1 MTKKNNSVIL
11 KRLIRQFSNGNFHSL
26 LKSLIDFKTKSDVDV
41 IKANFNYLYKNTQ
54 LSNIIE
60 KHLFPKNLSDLKNY
74 PRIVKTTMERE
85 LLWTAFLINNNV
97 NKINEYLLFKKEYE
111 SYVFIG
117 EYHEALKILNLVKEY
132 FGYSLWLIQNELILK
147 QKIEGL
153 ESQKDYAKK
162 LKENSNKKTFISFFI
177 HFFSIKCEDNITSNN
192 FKTILEE
199 NLYSLENR
207 SNVKEYIRFKCL
219 MMNSLE
225 INNASEIENLFHWEN
240 NSSLIDIYETF
251 IQVYIIWTSK
261 FYNTNE
267 KETTVFRK
275 VLYLL
280 KEDIT
285 DKRIKSLNRVYG
297 RSSELYGYEKNEKI
311 IDAFDYY
318 TYGKYLNCIE
328 LCNELFDNGVF
339 DISLIDIFIRSHI
352 YQGLAPV
359 VHTNSIKDI
368 LVKNLYHIIL
378 KDDKTLVSF
387 ENLLNL
393 MSIYQSFEWINGL
406 YAFLDNQTSGL
417 KILQKEEN
425 LYLKLLSSCIPS
437 PYKSDIYSNNPK
449 IRYLEELEYLKLNSS
464 MLNLYKRR
472 KNNEIIEDEEIPNY
486 RILKYKAIN
495 AYHNENFE
503 EAKILFKILTE
514 NDNELISIDAKSA
527 YLNTLIQLGEYDLCC
542 KLLVKYILKK
552 EYIYVNLPLQNLV
565 SKFDRPNKW
574 PKSIYVPIFF
584 KLYTLHIS
592 EKENHLRLS
601 YDKFLEQNNCE
612 KPSKLIENYV
622 DFYNKENF
630 LEICYFL
637 KEVCVPELMK
647 YSTYIDSSTV
657 AEEERILICRQLKE
671 FDPSNAKEYELEINE
686 RTKKIVIKDGVKRVG
701 KSKVFVDTVQV
712 KQYYKKKLLD
722 ENYKRYKALKRN
734 IEDEEQLSKII
745 NIAEQILKENSI
757 TTNKDEYYSES
768 DIHLFNVPSNEK
780 KDLFKKIMKEVI
792 DGFINREFGLN
803 VYISTRIRHGY
814 LAKELRS
821 PLEIE
826 NLVTTQLKNE
836 ETNEKIYN
844 ENVFWKDKLS
854 LICSNKKNLILK
866 KLEEF
871 TRKFDNYTDY
881 IIDNI
886 LIIST
891 QTKTDALFKYEINA
905 LEQKKLE
912 DQISDEMEYDDFID
926 LVIKWMWKKTDI
938 NLKIIREHFEIEIK
952 KQFLIF
958 FDDLISEI
966 ENINGDAN
974 SRELHD
980 SIAKAKTNIQTTI
993 DNIKTW
999 FNRTDLNVY
1008 EDYNIEIAIETTK
1021 NILLKANSSNT
1032 QLNLNLKSN
1041 QSIEMKGKT
1050 FEYFV
1055 DIFLILMNN
1064 AFNHSGYDNFLD
1076 IFLKKKKIN
1085 KNIEIKIINPI
1096 VSDKSIEELNKELE
1110 IFNKNTFN
1118 ENSEKVLILRKG
1130 TGIFR
1135 IKKILNNDLFC
1146 DNILEYKYIETDAYE
1161 SKKGFEL
1168 KLILIDEEL
1177 SNEKNINN

>member
-251 IQVYIIWTSK
+251 IHIFTIWTSK
-261 FYNTNE
+261 FYNTNKE
-267 KETTVFRK
+267 ETTTFRK
-275 VLYLL
+275 VLYSL
-280 KEDIT
+280 KEDIN

-311 IDAFDYY
+311 IDAFDCY
-318 TYGKYLNCIE
+318 TYGEYFNCIK
-328 LCNELFDNGVF
+328 LCNQLFDDGIF
-339 DISLIDIFIRSHI
+339 DISLIDIFVHSHI
-352 YQGLAPV
+352 YQGIAPV
-359 VHTNSIKDI
+359 IHMNSIKDI

-387 ENLLNL
+387 VNLLNL

-406 YAFLDNQTSGL
+406 YAFLDNQTSGM
-417 KILQKEEN
+417 KILQKEQS
-425 LYLKLLSSCIPS
+425 LYLKLLSSGIPS
-437 PYKSDIYSNNPK
+437 PYKSDIYSENPK
-449 IRYLEELEYLKLNSS
+449 VKYLNQLESLKSNSS
-464 MLNLYKRR
+464 MFNLFKQR
-472 KNNEIIEDEEIPNY
+472 KNNLIVEDKKIPYY
-486 RILKYKAIN
+486 RTMKYKAIN
-495 AYHNENFE
+495 AYHNENFDD
-503 EAKILFKILTE
+503 AKILFKTLAD

-527 YLNTLIQLGEYDLCC
+527 YLNTLIVLEEYDLCC
-542 KLLVKYILKK
+542 ELLVKYILQK
-552 EYIYVNLPLQNLV
+552 EYIYINLPLQNLV
-565 SKFDRPNKW
+565 DKFDKPKKW
-574 PKSIYVPIFF
+574 PKSIYTPIFF
-584 KLYTLHIS
+584 KLHTLHIS
-592 EKENHLRLS
+592 EKENYLRLS
-601 YDKFLEQNNCE
+601 YDKFLDQNNCK
-612 KPSKLIENYV
+612 KPSELLQKYKY
-622 DFYNKENF
+622 FYDQEKF
-630 LEICYFL
+630 LEISYFL
-637 KEVCVPELMK
+637 KEICVPELMK
-647 YSTYIDSSTV
+647 YSAYIDSTSI
-657 AEEERILICRQLKE
+657 AEEERILICRILKK
-671 FDPSNAKEYELEINE
+671 FDPSNAKEYDLEINE
-686 RTKKIVIKDGVKRVG
+686 RTKKIVIKNGVKRVG

-722 ENYKRYKALKRN
+722 ENYKRYKALKRG
-734 IEDEEQLSKII
+734 IEDDQISQIIDIADQVLSEN
-745 NIAEQILKENSI
+745 NIVD
-757 TTNKDEYYSES
+757 KDEYYSS
-768 DIHLFNVPSNEK
+768 NDIKLFNIPANEK
-780 KDLFKKIMKEVI
+780 RDLFTKIMKEVI

-814 LAKELRS
+814 LAKELRN

-826 NLVTTQLKNE
+826 NLVTTQIKNE

-844 ENVFWKDKLS
+844 ENIFWKDKLS
-854 LICSNKKNLILK
+854 LQCSVKRTQILK
-866 KLEEF
+866 RLEEF

-881 IIDNI
+881 IIDNL

-891 QTKTDALFKYEINA
+891 QTRTDALFKYEINA
-905 LEQKKLE
+905 LEQRKLE
-912 DQISDEMEYDDFID
+912 DLISDDTEYEDFVDI
-926 LVIKWMWKKTDI
+926 VIKWMWKKTDI
-938 NLKIIREHFEIEIK
+938 NLKIIREYFEIEIK

-958 FDDLISEI
+958 FDDLVKEI
-966 ENINGDAN
+966 ETINGETN
-974 SRELHD
+974 SKELYD
-980 SIAKAKTNIQTTI
+980 SIAKAKTSIQTTI

-1021 NILLKANSSNT
+1021 NILLKTNSST
-1032 QLNLNLKSN
+1032 TSLDLKFKAN
-1041 QSIEMKGKT
+1041 QILEMKGKT

-1064 AFNHSGYDNFLD
+1064 AFVHSGCDNVQNISLE
-1076 IFLKKKKIN
+1076 IEKID
-1085 KNIEIKIINPI
+1085 KNIEIKIINPVI
-1096 VSDKSIEELNKELE
+1096 SQKSIEELNRELE
-1110 IFNKNTFN
+1110 IFNQNTLN
-1118 ENSEKVLILRKG
+1118 ENSEKVLISRKG

-1146 DNILEYKYIETDAYE
+1146 ENTLDYKYIETEIYE

-1168 KLILIDEEL
+1168 NLILINEEL
-1177 SNEKNINN
+1177 TNEKNLTN

>member
-11 KRLIRQFSNGNFHSL
+11 KRLIRQFSNGYFHSL

-251 IQVYIIWTSK
+251 IHIFTIWTSK
-261 FYNTNE
+261 FYNTNKE
-267 KETTVFRK
+267 ETTTFRK
-275 VLYLL
+275 VLYSL
-280 KEDIT
+280 KEDIN

-311 IDAFDYY
+311 IDAFDCY
-318 TYGKYLNCIE
+318 TYGEYFNCIK
-328 LCNELFDNGVF
+328 LCNQLFDDGIF
-339 DISLIDIFIRSHI
+339 DISLIDIFVHSHI
-352 YQGLAPV
+352 YQGIAPV
-359 VHTNSIKDI
+359 IHMNSIKDI

-387 ENLLNL
+387 VNLLNL

-406 YAFLDNQTSGL
+406 YAFLDNQTSGM
-417 KILQKEEN
+417 KILQKEQS
-425 LYLKLLSSCIPS
+425 LYLKLLSSGIPS
-437 PYKSDIYSNNPK
+437 PYKSDIYSENPK
-449 IRYLEELEYLKLNSS
+449 VKYLNQLESLKSNSS
-464 MLNLYKRR
+464 MFNLFKQR
-472 KNNEIIEDEEIPNY
+472 KNNLIVEDKKIPYY
-486 RILKYKAIN
+486 RTMKYKAIN
-495 AYHNENFE
+495 AYHNENFDD
-503 EAKILFKILTE
+503 AKILFKTLAD

-527 YLNTLIQLGEYDLCC
+527 YLNTLIVLEEYDLCC
-542 KLLVKYILKK
+542 ELLVKYILQK
-552 EYIYVNLPLQNLV
+552 EYIYINLPLQNLV
-565 SKFDRPNKW
+565 DKFDKPKKW
-574 PKSIYVPIFF
+574 PKSIYTPIFF
-584 KLYTLHIS
+584 KLHTLHIS
-592 EKENHLRLS
+592 EKENYLRLS
-601 YDKFLEQNNCE
+601 YDKFLDQNNCK
-612 KPSKLIENYV
+612 KPSELLQKYKY
-622 DFYNKENF
+622 FYDQEKF
-630 LEICYFL
+630 LEISYFL
-637 KEVCVPELMK
+637 KEICVPELMK
-647 YSTYIDSSTV
+647 YSAYIDSTSI
-657 AEEERILICRQLKE
+657 AEEERILICRILKK
-671 FDPSNAKEYELEINE
+671 FDPSNAKEYDLEINE
-686 RTKKIVIKDGVKRVG
+686 RTKKIVIKNGVKRVG

-722 ENYKRYKALKRN
+722 ENYKRYKALKRD
-734 IEDEEQLSKII
+734 IEDDQISQIIDIADQVLSEN
-745 NIAEQILKENSI
+745 NIVD
-757 TTNKDEYYSES
+757 KDEYYSS
-768 DIHLFNVPSNEK
+768 NDIKLFNIPANEK
-780 KDLFKKIMKEVI
+780 RDLFTKIMKEVI

-814 LAKELRS
+814 LAKELRN

-826 NLVTTQLKNE
+826 NLVTTQIKNE

-844 ENVFWKDKLS
+844 ENIFWKDKLS
-854 LICSNKKNLILK
+854 LQCSVKRTQILK
-866 KLEEF
+866 RLEEF

-881 IIDNI
+881 IIDNL

-891 QTKTDALFKYEINA
+891 QTRTDALFKYEINA
-905 LEQKKLE
+905 LEQRKLE
-912 DQISDEMEYDDFID
+912 DLISDDTEYEDFVDI
-926 LVIKWMWKKTDI
+926 VIKWMWKKTDI
-938 NLKIIREHFEIEIK
+938 NLKIIREYFEIEIK

-958 FDDLISEI
+958 FDDLVKEI
-966 ENINGDAN
+966 ETINGETN
-974 SRELHD
+974 SKELYD
-980 SIAKAKTNIQTTI
+980 SIAKAKTSIQTTI

-1021 NILLKANSSNT
+1021 NILLKTNSST
-1032 QLNLNLKSN
+1032 TSLDLKFKAN
-1041 QSIEMKGKT
+1041 QILEMKGKT

-1064 AFNHSGYDNFLD
+1064 AFVHSGCDNVQNISLE
-1076 IFLKKKKIN
+1076 IEKID
-1085 KNIEIKIINPI
+1085 KNIEIKIINPVI
-1096 VSDKSIEELNKELE
+1096 SQKSIEELNRELE
-1110 IFNKNTFN
+1110 IFNQNTLN
-1118 ENSEKVLILRKG
+1118 ENSEKVLISRKG

-1146 DNILEYKYIETDAYE
+1146 ENTLDYKYIETEIYE

-1168 KLILIDEEL
+1168 NLILINEEL
-1177 SNEKNINN
+1177 TNEKNLTN

>member
-240 NSSLIDIYETF
+240 NSSLIHIYETF
-251 IQVYIIWTSK
+251 IHIFTIWTSK
-261 FYNTNE
+261 FYNTNKE
-267 KETTVFRK
+267 ETTTFRK
-275 VLYLL
+275 VLYSL
-280 KEDIT
+280 KEDIN

-311 IDAFDYY
+311 IDAFDCY
-318 TYGKYLNCIE
+318 TYGEYFNCIK
-328 LCNELFDNGVF
+328 LCNQLFDDGIF
-339 DISLIDIFIRSHI
+339 DISLIDIFVHSHI
-352 YQGLAPV
+352 YQGIAPV
-359 VHTNSIKDI
+359 IHMNSIKDI

-387 ENLLNL
+387 VNLLNL

-406 YAFLDNQTSGL
+406 YAFLDNQTSGM
-417 KILQKEEN
+417 KILQKEQS
-425 LYLKLLSSCIPS
+425 LYLKLLSSGIPS
-437 PYKSDIYSNNPK
+437 PYKSDIYSENPK
-449 IRYLEELEYLKLNSS
+449 VKYLNQLESLKSNSS
-464 MLNLYKRR
+464 MFNLFKQR
-472 KNNEIIEDEEIPNY
+472 KNNLIVEDKKIPYY
-486 RILKYKAIN
+486 RTMKYKAIN
-495 AYHNENFE
+495 AYHNENFDD
-503 EAKILFKILTE
+503 AKILFKTLAD

-527 YLNTLIQLGEYDLCC
+527 YLNTLIVLEEYDLCC
-542 KLLVKYILKK
+542 ELLVKYILQK
-552 EYIYVNLPLQNLV
+552 EYIYINLPLQNLV
-565 SKFDRPNKW
+565 DKFDKPKKW
-574 PKSIYVPIFF
+574 PKSIYTPIFF
-584 KLYTLHIS
+584 KLHTLHIS
-592 EKENHLRLS
+592 EKENYLRLS
-601 YDKFLEQNNCE
+601 YDKFLDQNNCK
-612 KPSKLIENYV
+612 KPSELLQKYKY
-622 DFYNKENF
+622 FYDQEKF
-630 LEICYFL
+630 LEISYFL
-637 KEVCVPELMK
+637 KEICVPELMK
-647 YSTYIDSSTV
+647 YSAYIDSTSI
-657 AEEERILICRQLKE
+657 AEEERILICRILKK
-671 FDPSNAKEYELEINE
+671 FDPSNAKEYDLEINE
-686 RTKKIVIKDGVKRVG
+686 RTKKIVIKNGVKRVG

-722 ENYKRYKALKRN
+722 ENYKRYKALKRD
-734 IEDEEQLSKII
+734 IEDDQISQIIDIADQVLSEN
-745 NIAEQILKENSI
+745 NIVD
-757 TTNKDEYYSES
+757 KDEYYSS
-768 DIHLFNVPSNEK
+768 NDIKLFNIPANEK
-780 KDLFKKIMKEVI
+780 RDLFTKIMKEVI

-814 LAKELRS
+814 LAKELRN

-826 NLVTTQLKNE
+826 NLVTTQIKNE

-844 ENVFWKDKLS
+844 ENIFWKDKLS
-854 LICSNKKNLILK
+854 LQCSVKRTQILK
-866 KLEEF
+866 RLEEF

-881 IIDNI
+881 IIDNL

-891 QTKTDALFKYEINA
+891 QTRTDALFKYEINA
-905 LEQKKLE
+905 LEQRKLE
-912 DQISDEMEYDDFID
+912 DLISDDTEYEDFVDI
-926 LVIKWMWKKTDI
+926 VIKWMWKKTDI
-938 NLKIIREHFEIEIK
+938 NLKIIREYFEIEIK

-958 FDDLISEI
+958 FDDLVKEI
-966 ENINGDAN
+966 ETINGETN
-974 SRELHD
+974 SKELYD
-980 SIAKAKTNIQTTI
+980 SIAKAKTSIQTTI

-1021 NILLKANSSNT
+1021 NILLKTNSST
-1032 QLNLNLKSN
+1032 TSLDLKFKAN
-1041 QSIEMKGKT
+1041 QILEMKGKT

-1064 AFNHSGYDNFLD
+1064 AFVHSGCDNVQNISLE
-1076 IFLKKKKIN
+1076 IEKID
-1085 KNIEIKIINPI
+1085 KNIEIKIINPVI
-1096 VSDKSIEELNKELE
+1096 SQKSIEELNRELE
-1110 IFNKNTFN
+1110 IFNQNTLN
-1118 ENSEKVLILRKG
+1118 ENSEKVLISRKG

-1146 DNILEYKYIETDAYE
+1146 ENTLDYKYIETEIYE

-1168 KLILIDEEL
+1168 NLILINEEL
-1177 SNEKNINN
+1177 TNEKNLTN

>member
-251 IQVYIIWTSK
+251 IHIFTIWTSK
-261 FYNTNE
+261 FYNTNKE
-267 KETTVFRK
+267 ETTTFRK
-275 VLYLL
+275 VLYSL
-280 KEDIT
+280 KEDIN

-311 IDAFDYY
+311 IDAFDCY
-318 TYGKYLNCIE
+318 TYGEYFNCIK
-328 LCNELFDNGVF
+328 LCNQLFDDGIF
-339 DISLIDIFIRSHI
+339 DISLIDIFVHSHI
-352 YQGLAPV
+352 YQGIAPV
-359 VHTNSIKDI
+359 IHMNSIKDI

-387 ENLLNL
+387 VNLLNL

-406 YAFLDNQTSGL
+406 YAFLDNQTSGM
-417 KILQKEEN
+417 KILQKEQS
-425 LYLKLLSSCIPS
+425 LYLKLLSSGIPS
-437 PYKSDIYSNNPK
+437 PYKSDIYSENPK
-449 IRYLEELEYLKLNSS
+449 VKYLNQLESLKSNSS
-464 MLNLYKRR
+464 MFNLFKQR
-472 KNNEIIEDEEIPNY
+472 KNNLIVEDKKIPYY
-486 RILKYKAIN
+486 RTMKYKAIN
-495 AYHNENFE
+495 AYHNENFDD
-503 EAKILFKILTE
+503 AKILFKTLAD

-527 YLNTLIQLGEYDLCC
+527 YLNTLIVLEEYDLCC
-542 KLLVKYILKK
+542 ELLVKYILQK
-552 EYIYVNLPLQNLV
+552 EYIYINLPLQNLV
-565 SKFDRPNKW
+565 DKFDKPKKW
-574 PKSIYVPIFF
+574 PKSIYTPIFF
-584 KLYTLHIS
+584 KLHTLHIS
-592 EKENHLRLS
+592 EKENYLRLS
-601 YDKFLEQNNCE
+601 YDKFLDQNNCK
-612 KPSKLIENYV
+612 KPSELLQKYKY
-622 DFYNKENF
+622 FYDQEKF
-630 LEICYFL
+630 LEISYFL
-637 KEVCVPELMK
+637 KEICVPELMK
-647 YSTYIDSSTV
+647 YSAYIDSTSI
-657 AEEERILICRQLKE
+657 AEEERILICRILKK
-671 FDPSNAKEYELEINE
+671 FDPSNAKEYDLEINE
-686 RTKKIVIKDGVKRVG
+686 RTKKIVIKNGVKRVG

-722 ENYKRYKALKRN
+722 ENYKRYKALKRD
-734 IEDEEQLSKII
+734 IEDDQISQIIDIADQVLSEN
-745 NIAEQILKENSI
+745 NIVD
-757 TTNKDEYYSES
+757 KDEYYSS
-768 DIHLFNVPSNEK
+768 NDIKLFNIPANEK
-780 KDLFKKIMKEVI
+780 RDLFTKIMKEVI

-814 LAKELRS
+814 LAKELRN

-826 NLVTTQLKNE
+826 NLVTTQIKNE

-844 ENVFWKDKLS
+844 ENIFWKDKLS
-854 LICSNKKNLILK
+854 LQCSVKRTQILK
-866 KLEEF
+866 RLEEF

-881 IIDNI
+881 IIDNL

-891 QTKTDALFKYEINA
+891 QTRTDALFKYEINA
-905 LEQKKLE
+905 LEQRKLE
-912 DQISDEMEYDDFID
+912 DLISDDTEYEDFVDI
-926 LVIKWMWKKTDI
+926 VIKWMWKKTDI
-938 NLKIIREHFEIEIK
+938 NLKIIREYFEIEIK

-958 FDDLISEI
+958 FDDLVKEI
-966 ENINGDAN
+966 ETINGETN
-974 SRELHD
+974 SKELYD
-980 SIAKAKTNIQTTI
+980 SIAKAKTSIQTTI

-1021 NILLKANSSNT
+1021 NILLKTNSST
-1032 QLNLNLKSN
+1032 TSLDLKFKAN
-1041 QSIEMKGKT
+1041 QILEMKGKT

-1064 AFNHSGYDNFLD
+1064 AFVHSGCDNVQNISLE
-1076 IFLKKKKIN
+1076 IEKID
-1085 KNIEIKIINPI
+1085 KNIEIKIINPVI
-1096 VSDKSIEELNKELE
+1096 SQKSIEELNRELE
-1110 IFNKNTFN
+1110 IFNQNTLN
-1118 ENSEKVLILRKG
+1118 ENSEKVLISRKG

-1146 DNILEYKYIETDAYE
+1146 ENTLDYKYIETEIYE
-1161 SKKGFEL
+1161 SMR
-1168 KLILIDEEL
+1168 
-1177 SNEKNINN
+1177 S

>member
-251 IQVYIIWTSK
+251 IHIFTIWTSK
-261 FYNTNE
+261 FYNTNKE
-267 KETTVFRK
+267 ETTTFRK
-275 VLYLL
+275 VLYSL
-280 KEDIT
+280 KEDIN

-311 IDAFDYY
+311 IDAFDCY
-318 TYGKYLNCIE
+318 TYGEYFNCIK
-328 LCNELFDNGVF
+328 LCNQLFDDGIF
-339 DISLIDIFIRSHI
+339 DISLIDIFVHSHI
-352 YQGLAPV
+352 YQGIAPV
-359 VHTNSIKDI
+359 IHMNSIKDI

-387 ENLLNL
+387 VNLLNL

-406 YAFLDNQTSGL
+406 YAFLDNQTSGM
-417 KILQKEEN
+417 KILQKEQS
-425 LYLKLLSSCIPS
+425 LYLKLLSSGIPS
-437 PYKSDIYSNNPK
+437 PYKSDIYSENPK
-449 IRYLEELEYLKLNSS
+449 VKYLNQLESLKSNSS
-464 MLNLYKRR
+464 MFNLFKQR
-472 KNNEIIEDEEIPNY
+472 KNNLIVEDKKIPYY
-486 RILKYKAIN
+486 RTMKYKAIN
-495 AYHNENFE
+495 AYHNENFDD
-503 EAKILFKILTE
+503 AKILFKTLAD

-527 YLNTLIQLGEYDLCC
+527 YLNTLIVLEEYDLCC
-542 KLLVKYILKK
+542 ELLVKYILQK
-552 EYIYVNLPLQNLV
+552 EYIYINLPLQNLV
-565 SKFDRPNKW
+565 DKFDKPKKW
-574 PKSIYVPIFF
+574 PKSIYTPIFF
-584 KLYTLHIS
+584 KLHTLHIS
-592 EKENHLRLS
+592 EKENYLRLS
-601 YDKFLEQNNCE
+601 YDKFLDQNNCK
-612 KPSKLIENYV
+612 KPSELLQKYKY
-622 DFYNKENF
+622 FYDQEKF
-630 LEICYFL
+630 LEISYFL
-637 KEVCVPELMK
+637 KEICVPELMK
-647 YSTYIDSSTV
+647 YSAYIDSTSI
-657 AEEERILICRQLKE
+657 AEEERILICRILKK
-671 FDPSNAKEYELEINE
+671 FDPSNAKEYDLEINE
-686 RTKKIVIKDGVKRVG
+686 RTKKIVIKNGVKRVG

-722 ENYKRYKALKRN
+722 ENYKRYKALKRD
-734 IEDEEQLSKII
+734 IEDDQISQIIDIADQVLSEN
-745 NIAEQILKENSI
+745 NIVD
-757 TTNKDEYYSES
+757 KDEYYSS
-768 DIHLFNVPSNEK
+768 NDIKLFNIPANEK
-780 KDLFKKIMKEVI
+780 RDLFTKIMKEVI

-814 LAKELRS
+814 LAKELRN

-826 NLVTTQLKNE
+826 NLVTTQIKNE

-844 ENVFWKDKLS
+844 ENIFWKDKLS
-854 LICSNKKNLILK
+854 LQCSVKRTQILK
-866 KLEEF
+866 RLEEF

-881 IIDNI
+881 IIDNL

-891 QTKTDALFKYEINA
+891 QTRTDALFKYEINA
-905 LEQKKLE
+905 LEQRKLE
-912 DQISDEMEYDDFID
+912 DLISDDTEYEDFVDI
-926 LVIKWMWKKTDI
+926 VIKWMWKKTDI
-938 NLKIIREHFEIEIK
+938 NLKIIREYFEIEIK

-958 FDDLISEI
+958 FDDLVKEI
-966 ENINGDAN
+966 ETINGETN
-974 SRELHD
+974 SKELYD
-980 SIAKAKTNIQTTI
+980 SIAKAKTSIQTTI

-1021 NILLKANSSNT
+1021 NILLKTNSST
-1032 QLNLNLKSN
+1032 TSLDLKFKAN
-1041 QSIEMKGKT
+1041 QILEMKGKT

-1064 AFNHSGYDNFLD
+1064 AFVHSG
-1076 IFLKKKKIN
+1076 
-1085 KNIEIKIINPI
+1085 
-1096 VSDKSIEELNKELE
+1096 
-1110 IFNKNTFN
+1110 
-1118 ENSEKVLILRKG
+1118 
-1130 TGIFR
+1130 
-1135 IKKILNNDLFC
+1135 C
-1146 DNILEYKYIETDAYE
+1146 DNVQ
-1161 SKKGFEL
+1161 
-1168 KLILIDEEL
+1168 
-1177 SNEKNINN
+1177 NI

>member
-11 KRLIRQFSNGNFHSL
+11 KQLIRQFSNGSFNSL
-26 LKSLIDFKTKSDVDV
+26 LNSLIKFKTESDLDV

-60 KHLFPKNLSDLKNY
+60 KHLFPENLSDLKNY

-251 IQVYIIWTSK
+251 IHIFTIWTSK
-261 FYNTNE
+261 FYNTNKE
-267 KETTVFRK
+267 ETTTFRK
-275 VLYLL
+275 VLYSL
-280 KEDIT
+280 KEDIN

-297 RSSELYGYEKNEKI
+297 RSSELYGYEKNERI
-311 IDAFDYY
+311 IDAFDCY
-318 TYGKYLNCIE
+318 TYGEYFNCIK
-328 LCNELFDNGVF
+328 LCNQLFDDGIF
-339 DISLIDIFIRSHI
+339 DISLIDIFVHSHI
-352 YQGLAPV
+352 YQGIAPV
-359 VHTNSIKDI
+359 IHMNSIKDI

-387 ENLLNL
+387 VNLLNL

-406 YAFLDNQTSGL
+406 YAFLDNQTSGM
-417 KILQKEEN
+417 KILQKEQS
-425 LYLKLLSSCIPS
+425 LYLKLLSSGIPS
-437 PYKSDIYSNNPK
+437 PYKSDIYSENPK
-449 IRYLEELEYLKLNSS
+449 VKYLNQLESLKSNSS
-464 MLNLYKRR
+464 MFNLFKQR
-472 KNNEIIEDEEIPNY
+472 KNNLIVEDKKIPYY
-486 RILKYKAIN
+486 RTMKYKAIN
-495 AYHNENFE
+495 AYHNENFDD
-503 EAKILFKILTE
+503 AKILFKTLAD

-527 YLNTLIQLGEYDLCC
+527 YLNTLIVLEEYDLCC
-542 KLLVKYILKK
+542 ELLVKYILQK
-552 EYIYVNLPLQNLV
+552 EYIYINLPLQNLV
-565 SKFDRPNKW
+565 DKFDKPKKW
-574 PKSIYVPIFF
+574 PKSIYTPIFF
-584 KLYTLHIS
+584 KLHTLHIS
-592 EKENHLRLS
+592 EKENYLRLS
-601 YDKFLEQNNCE
+601 YDKFLDQNNCK
-612 KPSKLIENYV
+612 KPSELLQKYKY
-622 DFYNKENF
+622 FYDQEKF
-630 LEICYFL
+630 LEISYFL
-637 KEVCVPELMK
+637 KEICVPELMK
-647 YSTYIDSSTV
+647 YSAYIDSTSI
-657 AEEERILICRQLKE
+657 AEEERILICRILKK
-671 FDPSNAKEYELEINE
+671 FDPSNAKEYDLEINE
-686 RTKKIVIKDGVKRVG
+686 RTKKIVIKNGVKRVG

-722 ENYKRYKALKRN
+722 ENYKRYKALKRD
-734 IEDEEQLSKII
+734 IEDDQISQIIDIADQVLSEN
-745 NIAEQILKENSI
+745 NIVD
-757 TTNKDEYYSES
+757 KDEYYSS
-768 DIHLFNVPSNEK
+768 NDIKLFNIPANEK
-780 KDLFKKIMKEVI
+780 RDLFTKIMKEVI

-814 LAKELRS
+814 LAKELRN

-826 NLVTTQLKNE
+826 NLVTTQIKNE

-844 ENVFWKDKLS
+844 ENIFWKDKLS
-854 LICSNKKNLILK
+854 LQCSVKRTQILK
-866 KLEEF
+866 RLEEF

-881 IIDNI
+881 IIDNL

-891 QTKTDALFKYEINA
+891 QTRTDALFKYEINA
-905 LEQKKLE
+905 LEQRKLE
-912 DQISDEMEYDDFID
+912 DLISDDTEYEDFVDI
-926 LVIKWMWKKTDI
+926 VIKWMWKKTDI
-938 NLKIIREHFEIEIK
+938 NLKIIREYFEIEIK

-958 FDDLISEI
+958 FDDLVKEI
-966 ENINGDAN
+966 ETINGETN
-974 SRELHD
+974 SKELYD
-980 SIAKAKTNIQTTI
+980 SIAKAKTSIQTTI

-1021 NILLKANSSNT
+1021 NILLKTNSST
-1032 QLNLNLKSN
+1032 TSLDLKFKAN
-1041 QSIEMKGKT
+1041 QILEMKGKT

-1064 AFNHSGYDNFLD
+1064 AFVHSGCDNVQNISLE
-1076 IFLKKKKIN
+1076 IEKID
-1085 KNIEIKIINPI
+1085 KNIEIKIINPVI
-1096 VSDKSIEELNKELE
+1096 SQKSIEELNRELE
-1110 IFNKNTFN
+1110 IFNQNTLN
-1118 ENSEKVLILRKG
+1118 ENSEKVLISRKG

-1146 DNILEYKYIETDAYE
+1146 ENTLDYKYIETEIYE

-1168 KLILIDEEL
+1168 NLILINEEL
-1177 SNEKNINN
+1177 TNEKNLTN

>member
-251 IQVYIIWTSK
+251 IHIFTIWTSK
-261 FYNTNE
+261 FYNTNKE
-267 KETTVFRK
+267 ETTTFRK
-275 VLYLL
+275 VLYSL
-280 KEDIT
+280 KEDIN

-311 IDAFDYY
+311 IDAFDCY
-318 TYGKYLNCIE
+318 TYGEYFNCIK
-328 LCNELFDNGVF
+328 LCNQLFDDGIF
-339 DISLIDIFIRSHI
+339 DISLIDIFVHSHI
-352 YQGLAPV
+352 YQGIAPV
-359 VHTNSIKDI
+359 IHMNSIKDI

-387 ENLLNL
+387 VNLLNL

-406 YAFLDNQTSGL
+406 YAFLDNQTSGM
-417 KILQKEEN
+417 KILQKEQS
-425 LYLKLLSSCIPS
+425 LYLKLLSSGIPS
-437 PYKSDIYSNNPK
+437 PYKSDIYSENPK
-449 IRYLEELEYLKLNSS
+449 VKYLNQLESLKSNSS
-464 MLNLYKRR
+464 MFNLFKQR
-472 KNNEIIEDEEIPNY
+472 KNNLIVEDKKIPYY
-486 RILKYKAIN
+486 RTMKYKAIN
-495 AYHNENFE
+495 AYHNENFDD
-503 EAKILFKILTE
+503 AKILFKTLAD

-527 YLNTLIQLGEYDLCC
+527 YLNTLIVLEEYDLCC
-542 KLLVKYILKK
+542 ELLVKYILQK
-552 EYIYVNLPLQNLV
+552 EYIYINLPLQNLV
-565 SKFDRPNKW
+565 DKFDKPKKW
-574 PKSIYVPIFF
+574 PKSIYTPIFF
-584 KLYTLHIS
+584 KLHTLHIS
-592 EKENHLRLS
+592 EKENYLRLS
-601 YDKFLEQNNCE
+601 YDKFLDQNNCK
-612 KPSKLIENYV
+612 KPSELLQKYKY
-622 DFYNKENF
+622 FYDQEKF
-630 LEICYFL
+630 LEISYFL
-637 KEVCVPELMK
+637 KEICVPELMK
-647 YSTYIDSSTV
+647 YSAYIDSTSI
-657 AEEERILICRQLKE
+657 AEEERILICRILKK
-671 FDPSNAKEYELEINE
+671 FDPSNAKEYDLEINE
-686 RTKKIVIKDGVKRVG
+686 RTKKIVIKNGVKRVG

-722 ENYKRYKALKRN
+722 ENYKRYKALKRD
-734 IEDEEQLSKII
+734 IEDDQISQIIDIADQVLSEN
-745 NIAEQILKENSI
+745 NIVD
-757 TTNKDEYYSES
+757 KDEYYSS
-768 DIHLFNVPSNEK
+768 NDIKLFNIPANEK
-780 KDLFKKIMKEVI
+780 RDLFTKIMKEVI

-814 LAKELRS
+814 LAKELRN

-826 NLVTTQLKNE
+826 NLVTTQIKNE

-844 ENVFWKDKLS
+844 ENIFWKDKLS
-854 LICSNKKNLILK
+854 LQCSVKRTQILK
-866 KLEEF
+866 RLEEF

-881 IIDNI
+881 IIDNL

-891 QTKTDALFKYEINA
+891 QTRTDALFKYEINA
-905 LEQKKLE
+905 LEQRKLE
-912 DQISDEMEYDDFID
+912 DLISDDTEYEDFVDI
-926 LVIKWMWKKTDI
+926 VIKWMWKKTDI
-938 NLKIIREHFEIEIK
+938 NLKIIREYFEIEIK

-958 FDDLISEI
+958 FDDLVKEI
-966 ENINGDAN
+966 ETINGETN
-974 SRELHD
+974 SKELYD
-980 SIAKAKTNIQTTI
+980 SIAKAKTSIQTTI

-1021 NILLKANSSNT
+1021 NILLKTNSST
-1032 QLNLNLKSN
+1032 TSLDLKFKAN
-1041 QSIEMKGKT
+1041 QILEMKGKT

-1055 DIFLILMNN
+1055 DIFLFLMNN
-1064 AFNHSGYDNFLD
+1064 AFVHSGCDNVQNISLE
-1076 IFLKKKKIN
+1076 IEKID
-1085 KNIEIKIINPI
+1085 KNIEIKIINPVI
-1096 VSDKSIEELNKELE
+1096 SQKSIEELNRELE
-1110 IFNKNTFN
+1110 IFNQNTLN
-1118 ENSEKVLILRKG
+1118 ENSEKVLISRKG

-1146 DNILEYKYIETDAYE
+1146 ENTLDYKYIETEIYE

-1168 KLILIDEEL
+1168 NLILINEEL
-1177 SNEKNINN
+1177 TNEKNLTN

>member
-251 IQVYIIWTSK
+251 IHIFTIWTSK
-261 FYNTNE
+261 FYNTNKE
-267 KETTVFRK
+267 ETTTFRK
-275 VLYLL
+275 VLYSL
-280 KEDIT
+280 KEDIN

-311 IDAFDYY
+311 IDAFDCY
-318 TYGKYLNCIE
+318 TYGEYFNCIK
-328 LCNELFDNGVF
+328 LCNQLFDDGIF
-339 DISLIDIFIRSHI
+339 DISLIDIFVHSHI
-352 YQGLAPV
+352 YQGIAPV
-359 VHTNSIKDI
+359 IHMNSIKDI

-387 ENLLNL
+387 VNLLNL

-406 YAFLDNQTSGL
+406 YAFLDNQTSGM
-417 KILQKEEN
+417 KILQKEQS
-425 LYLKLLSSCIPS
+425 LYLKLLSSGIPS
-437 PYKSDIYSNNPK
+437 PYKSDIYSENPK
-449 IRYLEELEYLKLNSS
+449 VKYLNQLESLKSNSS
-464 MLNLYKRR
+464 MFNLFKQR
-472 KNNEIIEDEEIPNY
+472 KNNLIVEDKKIPYY
-486 RILKYKAIN
+486 RTMKYKAIN
-495 AYHNENFE
+495 AYHNENFDD
-503 EAKILFKILTE
+503 AKILFKTLAD

-527 YLNTLIQLGEYDLCC
+527 YLNTLIVLEEYDLCC
-542 KLLVKYILKK
+542 ELLVKYILQK
-552 EYIYVNLPLQNLV
+552 EYIYINLPLQNLV
-565 SKFDRPNKW
+565 DKFDKPKKW
-574 PKSIYVPIFF
+574 PKSIYTPIFF
-584 KLYTLHIS
+584 KLHTLHIS
-592 EKENHLRLS
+592 EKENYLRLS
-601 YDKFLEQNNCE
+601 YDKFLDQNNCK
-612 KPSKLIENYV
+612 KPSELLQKYKY
-622 DFYNKENF
+622 FYDQEKF
-630 LEICYFL
+630 LEISYFL
-637 KEVCVPELMK
+637 KEICVPELMK
-647 YSTYIDSSTV
+647 YSAYIDFTSI
-657 AEEERILICRQLKE
+657 AEEERILICRILKK
-671 FDPSNAKEYELEINE
+671 FDPSNAKEYDLEINE
-686 RTKKIVIKDGVKRVG
+686 RTKKIVIKNGVKRVG

-722 ENYKRYKALKRN
+722 ENYKRYKALKRD
-734 IEDEEQLSKII
+734 IEDDQISQIIDIADQVLSEN
-745 NIAEQILKENSI
+745 NIVD
-757 TTNKDEYYSES
+757 KDEYYSS
-768 DIHLFNVPSNEK
+768 NDIKLFNIPANEK
-780 KDLFKKIMKEVI
+780 RDLFTKIMKEVI

-814 LAKELRS
+814 LAKELRN

-826 NLVTTQLKNE
+826 NLVTTQIKNE

-844 ENVFWKDKLS
+844 ENIFWKDKLS
-854 LICSNKKNLILK
+854 LQCSVKRTQILK
-866 KLEEF
+866 RLEEF

-881 IIDNI
+881 IIDNL

-891 QTKTDALFKYEINA
+891 QTRTDALFKYEINA
-905 LEQKKLE
+905 LEQRKLE
-912 DQISDEMEYDDFID
+912 DLISDDTEYEDFVDI
-926 LVIKWMWKKTDI
+926 VIKWMWKKTDI
-938 NLKIIREHFEIEIK
+938 NLKIIREYFEIEIK

-958 FDDLISEI
+958 FDDLVKEI
-966 ENINGDAN
+966 ETINGETN
-974 SRELHD
+974 SKELYD
-980 SIAKAKTNIQTTI
+980 SIAKAKTSIQTTI

-1021 NILLKANSSNT
+1021 NILLKTNSST
-1032 QLNLNLKSN
+1032 TSLDLKFKAN
-1041 QSIEMKGKT
+1041 QILEMKGKT

-1064 AFNHSGYDNFLD
+1064 AFVHSGCDNVQNISLE
-1076 IFLKKKKIN
+1076 IEKID
-1085 KNIEIKIINPI
+1085 KNIEIKIINPVI
-1096 VSDKSIEELNKELE
+1096 SQKSIEELNRELE
-1110 IFNKNTFN
+1110 IFNQNTLN
-1118 ENSEKVLILRKG
+1118 ENSEKVLISRKG

-1146 DNILEYKYIETDAYE
+1146 ENTLDYKYIETEIYE

-1168 KLILIDEEL
+1168 NLILINEEL
-1177 SNEKNINN
+1177 TNEKNLTN

>member
-60 KHLFPKNLSDLKNY
+60 KHLFPENLSDLKNY

-251 IQVYIIWTSK
+251 IHIFTIWTSK
-261 FYNTNE
+261 FYNTNKE
-267 KETTVFRK
+267 ETTTFRK
-275 VLYLL
+275 VLYSL
-280 KEDIT
+280 KEDIN

-297 RSSELYGYEKNEKI
+297 RSSELYGYEKNERI
-311 IDAFDYY
+311 IDAFDCY
-318 TYGKYLNCIE
+318 TYGEYFNCIK
-328 LCNELFDNGVF
+328 LCNQLFDDGIF
-339 DISLIDIFIRSHI
+339 DISLIDIFVHSHI
-352 YQGLAPV
+352 YQGIAPV
-359 VHTNSIKDI
+359 IHMNSIKDI

-387 ENLLNL
+387 VNLLNL

-406 YAFLDNQTSGL
+406 YAFLDNQTSGM
-417 KILQKEEN
+417 KILQKEQS
-425 LYLKLLSSCIPS
+425 LYLKLLSSGIPS
-437 PYKSDIYSNNPK
+437 PYKSDIYSENPK
-449 IRYLEELEYLKLNSS
+449 VKYLNQLESLKSNSS
-464 MLNLYKRR
+464 MFNLFKQR
-472 KNNEIIEDEEIPNY
+472 KNNLIVEDKKIPYY
-486 RILKYKAIN
+486 RTMKYKAIN
-495 AYHNENFE
+495 AYHNENFDD
-503 EAKILFKILTE
+503 AKILFKTLAD

-527 YLNTLIQLGEYDLCC
+527 YLNTLIVLEEYDLCC
-542 KLLVKYILKK
+542 ELLVKYILQK
-552 EYIYVNLPLQNLV
+552 EYIYINLPLQNLV
-565 SKFDRPNKW
+565 DKFDKPKKW
-574 PKSIYVPIFF
+574 PKSIYTPIFF
-584 KLYTLHIS
+584 KLHTLHIS
-592 EKENHLRLS
+592 EKENYLRLS
-601 YDKFLEQNNCE
+601 YDKFLDQNNCK
-612 KPSKLIENYV
+612 KPSELLQKYKY
-622 DFYNKENF
+622 FYDQEKF
-630 LEICYFL
+630 LEISYFL
-637 KEVCVPELMK
+637 KEICVPELMK
-647 YSTYIDSSTV
+647 YSAYIDSTSI
-657 AEEERILICRQLKE
+657 AEEERILICRILKK
-671 FDPSNAKEYELEINE
+671 FDPSNAKEYDLEINE
-686 RTKKIVIKDGVKRVG
+686 RTKKIVIKNGVKRVG

-722 ENYKRYKALKRN
+722 ENYKRYKALKRD
-734 IEDEEQLSKII
+734 IEDDQISQIIDIADQVLSEN
-745 NIAEQILKENSI
+745 NIVD
-757 TTNKDEYYSES
+757 KDEYYSS
-768 DIHLFNVPSNEK
+768 NDIKLFNIPANEK
-780 KDLFKKIMKEVI
+780 RDLFTKIMKEVI

-814 LAKELRS
+814 LAKELRN

-826 NLVTTQLKNE
+826 NLVTTQIKNE

-844 ENVFWKDKLS
+844 ENIFWKDKLS
-854 LICSNKKNLILK
+854 LQCSVKRTQILK
-866 KLEEF
+866 RLEEF

-881 IIDNI
+881 IIDNL

-891 QTKTDALFKYEINA
+891 QTRTDALFKYEINA
-905 LEQKKLE
+905 LEQRKLE
-912 DQISDEMEYDDFID
+912 DLISDDTEYEDFVDI
-926 LVIKWMWKKTDI
+926 VIKWMWKKTDI
-938 NLKIIREHFEIEIK
+938 NLKIIREYFEIEIK

-958 FDDLISEI
+958 FDDLVKEI
-966 ENINGDAN
+966 ETINGETN
-974 SRELHD
+974 SKELYD
-980 SIAKAKTNIQTTI
+980 SIAKAKTSIQTTI

-1021 NILLKANSSNT
+1021 NILLKTNSST
-1032 QLNLNLKSN
+1032 TSLDLKFKAN
-1041 QSIEMKGKT
+1041 QILEMKGKT

-1064 AFNHSGYDNFLD
+1064 AFVHSGCDNVQNISLE
-1076 IFLKKKKIN
+1076 IEKID
-1085 KNIEIKIINPI
+1085 KNIEIKIINPVI
-1096 VSDKSIEELNKELE
+1096 SQKSIEELNRELE
-1110 IFNKNTFN
+1110 IFNQNTLN
-1118 ENSEKVLILRKG
+1118 ENSEKVLISRKG

-1146 DNILEYKYIETDAYE
+1146 ENTLDYKYIETEIYE

-1168 KLILIDEEL
+1168 NLILINEEL
-1177 SNEKNINN
+1177 TNEKNLTN

>member
-60 KHLFPKNLSDLKNY
+60 KHLFPENLSDLKNY

-251 IQVYIIWTSK
+251 IHIFTIWTSK
-261 FYNTNE
+261 FYNTNKE
-267 KETTVFRK
+267 ETTTFRK
-275 VLYLL
+275 VLYSL
-280 KEDIT
+280 KEDIN

-311 IDAFDYY
+311 IDAFDCY
-318 TYGKYLNCIE
+318 TYGEYFNCIK
-328 LCNELFDNGVF
+328 LCNQLFDDGIF
-339 DISLIDIFIRSHI
+339 DISLIDIFVHSHI
-352 YQGLAPV
+352 YQGIAPV
-359 VHTNSIKDI
+359 IHMNSIKDI

-387 ENLLNL
+387 VNLLNL

-406 YAFLDNQTSGL
+406 YAFLDNQTSGM
-417 KILQKEEN
+417 KILQKEQS
-425 LYLKLLSSCIPS
+425 LYLKLLSSGIPS
-437 PYKSDIYSNNPK
+437 PYKSDIYSENPK
-449 IRYLEELEYLKLNSS
+449 VKYLNQLESLKSNSS
-464 MLNLYKRR
+464 MFNLFKQR
-472 KNNEIIEDEEIPNY
+472 KNNLIVEDKKIPYY
-486 RILKYKAIN
+486 RTMKYKAIN
-495 AYHNENFE
+495 AYHNENFDD
-503 EAKILFKILTE
+503 AKILFKTLAD

-527 YLNTLIQLGEYDLCC
+527 YLNTLIVLEEYDLCC
-542 KLLVKYILKK
+542 ELLVKYILQK
-552 EYIYVNLPLQNLV
+552 EYIYINLPLQNLV
-565 SKFDRPNKW
+565 DKFDKPKKW
-574 PKSIYVPIFF
+574 PKSIYTPIFF
-584 KLYTLHIS
+584 KLHTLHIS
-592 EKENHLRLS
+592 EKENYLRLS
-601 YDKFLEQNNCE
+601 YDKFLDQNNCK
-612 KPSKLIENYV
+612 KPSELLQKYKY
-622 DFYNKENF
+622 FYDQEKF
-630 LEICYFL
+630 LEISYFL
-637 KEVCVPELMK
+637 KEICVPELMK
-647 YSTYIDSSTV
+647 YSAYIDSTSI
-657 AEEERILICRQLKE
+657 AEEERILICRILKK
-671 FDPSNAKEYELEINE
+671 FDPSNAKEYDLEINE
-686 RTKKIVIKDGVKRVG
+686 RTKKIVIKNGVKRVG

-722 ENYKRYKALKRN
+722 ENYKRYKALKRD
-734 IEDEEQLSKII
+734 IEDDQISQIIDIADQVLSEN
-745 NIAEQILKENSI
+745 NIVD
-757 TTNKDEYYSES
+757 KDEYYSS
-768 DIHLFNVPSNEK
+768 NDIKLFNIPANEK
-780 KDLFKKIMKEVI
+780 RDLFTKIMKEVI

-814 LAKELRS
+814 LAKELRN

-826 NLVTTQLKNE
+826 NLVTTQIKNE

-844 ENVFWKDKLS
+844 ENIFWKDKLS
-854 LICSNKKNLILK
+854 LQCSVKRTQILK
-866 KLEEF
+866 RLEEF

-881 IIDNI
+881 IIDNL

-891 QTKTDALFKYEINA
+891 QTRTDALFKYEINA
-905 LEQKKLE
+905 LEQRKLE
-912 DQISDEMEYDDFID
+912 DLISDDTEYEDFVDI
-926 LVIKWMWKKTDI
+926 VIKWMWKKTDI
-938 NLKIIREHFEIEIK
+938 NLKIIREYFEIEIK

-958 FDDLISEI
+958 FDDLVKEI
-966 ENINGDAN
+966 ETINGETN
-974 SRELHD
+974 SKELYD
-980 SIAKAKTNIQTTI
+980 SIAKAKTSIQTTI

-1021 NILLKANSSNT
+1021 NILLKTNSST
-1032 QLNLNLKSN
+1032 TSLDLKFKAN
-1041 QSIEMKGKT
+1041 QILEMKGKT

-1064 AFNHSGYDNFLD
+1064 AFVHSGCDNVQNISLE
-1076 IFLKKKKIN
+1076 IEKID
-1085 KNIEIKIINPI
+1085 KNIEIKIINPVI
-1096 VSDKSIEELNKELE
+1096 SQKSIEELNRELE
-1110 IFNKNTFN
+1110 IFNQNTLN
-1118 ENSEKVLILRKG
+1118 ENSEKVLISRKG

-1146 DNILEYKYIETDAYE
+1146 ENTLDYKYIETEIYE

-1168 KLILIDEEL
+1168 NLILINEEL
-1177 SNEKNINN
+1177 TNEKNLTN

>member
-1 MTKKNNSVIL
+1 
-11 KRLIRQFSNGNFHSL
+11 
-26 LKSLIDFKTKSDVDV
+26 
-41 IKANFNYLYKNTQ
+41 
-54 LSNIIE
+54 
-60 KHLFPKNLSDLKNY
+60 
-74 PRIVKTTMERE
+74 MERE

-251 IQVYIIWTSK
+251 IHIFTIWTSK
-261 FYNTNE
+261 FYNTNKE
-267 KETTVFRK
+267 ETTTFRK
-275 VLYLL
+275 VLYSL
-280 KEDIT
+280 KEDIN

-311 IDAFDYY
+311 IDAFDCY
-318 TYGKYLNCIE
+318 TYGEYFNCIK
-328 LCNELFDNGVF
+328 LCNQLFDDGIF
-339 DISLIDIFIRSHI
+339 DISLIDIFVHSHI
-352 YQGLAPV
+352 YQGIAPV
-359 VHTNSIKDI
+359 IHMNSIKDI

-387 ENLLNL
+387 VNLLNL

-406 YAFLDNQTSGL
+406 YAFLDNQTSGM
-417 KILQKEEN
+417 KILQKEQS
-425 LYLKLLSSCIPS
+425 LYLKLLSSGIPS
-437 PYKSDIYSNNPK
+437 PYKSDIYSENPK
-449 IRYLEELEYLKLNSS
+449 VKYLNQLESLKSNSS
-464 MLNLYKRR
+464 MFNLFKQR
-472 KNNEIIEDEEIPNY
+472 KNNLIVEDKKIPYY
-486 RILKYKAIN
+486 RTMKYKAIN
-495 AYHNENFE
+495 AYHNENFDD
-503 EAKILFKILTE
+503 AKILFKTLAD

-527 YLNTLIQLGEYDLCC
+527 YLNTLIVLEEYDLCC
-542 KLLVKYILKK
+542 ELLVKYILQK
-552 EYIYVNLPLQNLV
+552 EYIYINLPLQNLV
-565 SKFDRPNKW
+565 DKFDKPKKW
-574 PKSIYVPIFF
+574 PKSIYTPIFF
-584 KLYTLHIS
+584 KLHTLHIS
-592 EKENHLRLS
+592 EKENYLRLS
-601 YDKFLEQNNCE
+601 YDKFLDQNNCK
-612 KPSKLIENYV
+612 KPSELLQKYKY
-622 DFYNKENF
+622 FYDQEKF
-630 LEICYFL
+630 LEISYFL
-637 KEVCVPELMK
+637 KEICVPELMK
-647 YSTYIDSSTV
+647 YSAYIDSTSI
-657 AEEERILICRQLKE
+657 AEEERILICRILKK
-671 FDPSNAKEYELEINE
+671 FDPSNAKEYDLEINE
-686 RTKKIVIKDGVKRVG
+686 RTKKIVIKNGVKRVG

-722 ENYKRYKALKRN
+722 ENYKRYKALKRD
-734 IEDEEQLSKII
+734 IEDDQISQIIDIADQVLSEN
-745 NIAEQILKENSI
+745 NIVD
-757 TTNKDEYYSES
+757 KDEYYSS
-768 DIHLFNVPSNEK
+768 NDIKLFNIPANEK
-780 KDLFKKIMKEVI
+780 RDLFTKIMKEVI

-814 LAKELRS
+814 LAKELRN

-826 NLVTTQLKNE
+826 NLVTTQIKNE

-844 ENVFWKDKLS
+844 ENIFWKDKLS
-854 LICSNKKNLILK
+854 LQCSVKRTQILK
-866 KLEEF
+866 RLEEF

-881 IIDNI
+881 IIDNL

-891 QTKTDALFKYEINA
+891 QTRTDALFKYEINA
-905 LEQKKLE
+905 LEQRKLE
-912 DQISDEMEYDDFID
+912 DLISDDTEYEDFVDI
-926 LVIKWMWKKTDI
+926 VIKWMWKKTDI
-938 NLKIIREHFEIEIK
+938 NLKIIREYFEIEIK

-958 FDDLISEI
+958 FDDLVKEI
-966 ENINGDAN
+966 ETINGETN
-974 SRELHD
+974 SKELYD
-980 SIAKAKTNIQTTI
+980 SIAKAKTSIQTTI

-1021 NILLKANSSNT
+1021 NILLKTNSST
-1032 QLNLNLKSN
+1032 TSLDLKFKAN
-1041 QSIEMKGKT
+1041 QILEMKGKT

-1064 AFNHSGYDNFLD
+1064 AFVHSGCDNVQNISLE
-1076 IFLKKKKIN
+1076 IEKID
-1085 KNIEIKIINPI
+1085 KNIEIKIINPVI
-1096 VSDKSIEELNKELE
+1096 SQKSIEELNRELE
-1110 IFNKNTFN
+1110 IFNQNTLN
-1118 ENSEKVLILRKG
+1118 ENSEKVLISRKG

-1146 DNILEYKYIETDAYE
+1146 ENTLDYKYIETEIYE

-1168 KLILIDEEL
+1168 NLILINEEL
-1177 SNEKNINN
+1177 TNEKNLTN

>member
-251 IQVYIIWTSK
+251 IHIFTIWTSK
-261 FYNTNE
+261 FYNTNKE
-267 KETTVFRK
+267 ETTTFRK
-275 VLYLL
+275 VLYSL
-280 KEDIT
+280 KEDIN

-311 IDAFDYY
+311 IDAFDCY
-318 TYGKYLNCIE
+318 TYGEYFNCIK
-328 LCNELFDNGVF
+328 LCNQLFDDGIF
-339 DISLIDIFIRSHI
+339 DISLIDIFVHSHI
-352 YQGLAPV
+352 YQGIAPV
-359 VHTNSIKDI
+359 IHMNSIKDI

-387 ENLLNL
+387 VNLLNL

-406 YAFLDNQTSGL
+406 YAFLDNQTSGM
-417 KILQKEEN
+417 KILQKEQS
-425 LYLKLLSSCIPS
+425 LYLKLLSSGIPS
-437 PYKSDIYSNNPK
+437 PYKSDIYSENPK
-449 IRYLEELEYLKLNSS
+449 VKYLNQLESLKSNSS
-464 MLNLYKRR
+464 MFNLFKQR
-472 KNNEIIEDEEIPNY
+472 KNNLIVEDKKIPYY
-486 RILKYKAIN
+486 RTMKYKAIN
-495 AYHNENFE
+495 AYHNENFDD
-503 EAKILFKILTE
+503 AKILFKTLAD

-527 YLNTLIQLGEYDLCC
+527 YLNTLIVLEEYDLCC
-542 KLLVKYILKK
+542 ELLVKYILQK
-552 EYIYVNLPLQNLV
+552 EYIYINLPLQNLV
-565 SKFDRPNKW
+565 DKFDKPKKW
-574 PKSIYVPIFF
+574 PKSIYTPIFF
-584 KLYTLHIS
+584 KLHTLHIS
-592 EKENHLRLS
+592 EKENYLRLS
-601 YDKFLEQNNCE
+601 YDKFLDQNNCK
-612 KPSKLIENYV
+612 KPSELLQKYKY
-622 DFYNKENF
+622 FYDQEKF
-630 LEICYFL
+630 LEISYFL
-637 KEVCVPELMK
+637 KEICVPELMK
-647 YSTYIDSSTV
+647 YSAYIDSTSI
-657 AEEERILICRQLKE
+657 AEEERILICRILKK
-671 FDPSNAKEYELEINE
+671 FDPSNAKEYDLEINE
-686 RTKKIVIKDGVKRVG
+686 RTKKIVIKNGVKRVG

-722 ENYKRYKALKRN
+722 ENYKRYKALKRD
-734 IEDEEQLSKII
+734 IEDDQISQIIDIADQVLSEN
-745 NIAEQILKENSI
+745 NIVD
-757 TTNKDEYYSES
+757 KDEYYSS
-768 DIHLFNVPSNEK
+768 NDIKLFNIPANEK
-780 KDLFKKIMKEVI
+780 RDLFTKIMKEVI

-814 LAKELRS
+814 LAKELRN

-826 NLVTTQLKNE
+826 NLVTTQIKNE

-844 ENVFWKDKLS
+844 ENIFWKDKLS
-854 LICSNKKNLILK
+854 LQCSVKRTQILK
-866 KLEEF
+866 RLEEF

-881 IIDNI
+881 IIDNL

-891 QTKTDALFKYEINA
+891 QTRTDALFKYEINA
-905 LEQKKLE
+905 LEQRKLE
-912 DQISDEMEYDDFID
+912 DLISDDTEYEDFVDI
-926 LVIKWMWKKTDI
+926 VIKWMWKKTDI
-938 NLKIIREHFEIEIK
+938 NLKIIREYFEIEIK

-958 FDDLISEI
+958 TIIS
-966 ENINGDAN
+966 
-974 SRELHD
+974 
-980 SIAKAKTNIQTTI
+980 SII
-993 DNIKTW
+993 
-999 FNRTDLNVY
+999 
-1008 EDYNIEIAIETTK
+1008 
-1021 NILLKANSSNT
+1021 
-1032 QLNLNLKSN
+1032 
-1041 QSIEMKGKT
+1041 
-1050 FEYFV
+1050 
-1055 DIFLILMNN
+1055 
-1064 AFNHSGYDNFLD
+1064 
-1076 IFLKKKKIN
+1076 
-1085 KNIEIKIINPI
+1085 
-1096 VSDKSIEELNKELE
+1096 
-1110 IFNKNTFN
+1110 
-1118 ENSEKVLILRKG
+1118 
-1130 TGIFR
+1130 
-1135 IKKILNNDLFC
+1135 
-1146 DNILEYKYIETDAYE
+1146 
-1161 SKKGFEL
+1161 
-1168 KLILIDEEL
+1168 
-1177 SNEKNINN
+1177 